1 MLCLLLLPAAIVNAK
16 EDPVAS
22 CRAQHA
28 ADPQAHIACLERAL
42 GGSKAAAAAPAAAA
56 PAPPVELGAEQVRAR
71 KAVDEEP
78 EKVAV
83 RIVSTTYGPDGRGTF
98 RMADGQVWRETEKTP
113 ERQRLKVDHEYAA
126 HIERGSFG
134 GYRMYVDGVRRM
146 IKLQRLQ

>member
-1 MLCLLLLPAAIVNAK
+1 MGQVLGRTADGGLVQIGAPGGTFSGRSRFIHAQV
-16 EDPVAS
+16 PVQANPQYHQVKS
-22 CRAQHA
+22 RAH
-28 ADPQAHIACLERAL
+28 
-42 GGSKAAAAAPAAAA
+42 
-56 PAPPVELGAEQVRAR
+56 PPVELGAEQVRAR

-113 ERQRLKVDHEYAA
+113 ERQRLKADREYTA